1 MFTDTKKKKE
11 TSGIPTASLP
21 DIVFL
26 LLIFFLVTTTI
37 SLDKGIN
44 MTLPERG
51 GEVKIRK
58 ENICN
63 ILINAQGQVLVDE
76 EPVDIPLLRGTLE
89 EKVEARGY
97 EFDQEGKKVPL
108 LIVSIKTDKETTYN
122 TYIDV
127 LDQVKLAGVTK
138 ISIAEPEQ

>member
-76 EPVDIPLLRGTLE
+76 EPVDIPLLRNTLE